1 VSLLGLHDDVVDI
14 DFHVVP
20 NLVGEALEHAMLVR
34 SSGILQPKWHGDI
47 TKCSK
52 GGDEGGCVLEG
63 LFHGDLMIARIGI
76 QKGKE
81 LAPCSGV
88 YDLVDVWE
96 RKRIFRTCLIRL
108 V

>member
-1 VSLLGLHDDVVDI
+1 
-14 DFHVVP
+14 
-20 NLVGEALEHAMLVR
+20 
-34 SSGILQPKWHGDI
+34 
-47 TKCSK
+47 
-52 GGDEGGCVLEG
+52 VLEG

-96 RKRIFRTCLIRL
+96 RKRIFRTCLIRI